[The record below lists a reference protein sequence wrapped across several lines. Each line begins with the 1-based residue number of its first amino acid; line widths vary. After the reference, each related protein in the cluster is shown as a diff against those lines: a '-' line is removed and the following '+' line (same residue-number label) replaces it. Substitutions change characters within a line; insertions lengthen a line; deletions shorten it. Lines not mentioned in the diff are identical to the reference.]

1 MTLQVTGKNLDIGE
15 ALRTYV
21 TERVE
26 QTLDKFVGSGL
37 SGHIRIEKERS
48 QFRTDCS
55 IQLKSGLALQSHGE
69 ATDPYA
75 SADLALE
82 RLETRLRRYR
92 RRLKKHHGPAR
103 HAATPS
109 PYYVIQAEAKEEQ
122 SDDDNPIIVAE
133 TETVIHDLAVSDAVM
148 EMDLSQKPFVVF
160 RNASHGGLNVV
171 YRRPDGNI
179 GWIDPGGSPE
189 SDKA

>member
-21 TERVE
+21 TDRVE
-26 QTLDKFVGSGL
+26 QTIDKFVGSSL
-37 SGHIRIEKERS
+37 SGHVRIEKERT

-55 IQLKSGLALQSHGE
+55 IQLRSGLALQSHGE
-69 ATDPYA
+69 AQDAYA

-82 RLETRLRRYR
+82 RLEKRLRRYR

-103 HAATPS
+103 QDAMFAPD
-109 PYYVIQAEAKEEQ
+109 YVVQADDELASQ
-122 SDDDNPIIVAE
+122 DDDNPVVVAE
-133 TETVIHDLAVSDAVM
+133 TETEIHELAVSDAVM
-148 EMDLSQKPFVVF
+148 EMDLSQKTFLVF
-160 RNASHGGLNVV
+160 RNASHGRLNVV

-179 GWIDPGGSPE
+179 GWIDPGEIPPS
-189 SDKA
+189 A